1 MQLFMEHL
9 VLPVVC
15 PLLWRFFLRVSFNQ
29 GSLIKRWT
37 SFCFK
42 VAWFWLWLF
51 VGFLH
56 LYITI
61 FVSFSKIEEQKMVV
75 QFELENLDMKPD
87 PEPALT
93 DLIHAVSILNLKQW
107 WCSGE
112 STRLPPMS
120 LGVRFWELAL
130 WCGSSLLLVLF
141 SAPRGFSPRTVH
153 WFSLF

>member
-29 GSLIKRWT
+29 GSRIKRWT

-42 VAWFWLWLF
+42 IAWFWLLWAF
-51 VGFLH
+51 TS
-56 LYITI
+56 ITI
-61 FVSFSKIEEQKMVV
+61 FVFLSKIEEQKMVV

-93 DLIHAVSILNLKQW
+93 DLIHAVSILNLK
-107 WCSGE
+107 
-112 STRLPPMS
+112 
-120 LGVRFWELAL
+120 V
-130 WCGSSLLLVLF
+130 VLYNCWF
-141 SAPRGFSPRTVH
+141 VATVWTTVAVLKMVAKYLQYLRGKNLQLIIMVIIVCNDKASN
-153 WFSLF
+153 